1 MGKILVADSIAK
13 EAIKKLQDAGH
24 EVDVKTGLSEDELIT
39 TIPPYN
45 AIIVRSIPK
54 VTRPIIEAGNNLKV
68 IARGGI
74 GLDNID
80 CAAASE
86 KGITVVNTPAA
97 SSQSV
102 AELAIGLMFAAS
114 RKIARANAALKSG
127 QWLKKEC
134 MGCELAGKTLGIVG
148 VGGIGQAVARIARV
162 LGMEVIATKRDL
174 NTVPA
179 VLKELGVP
187 VVPFDELLARADY
200 ISLHLPKTAEST
212 MLICEPQFN
221 RMKDGVI
228 FINCARGG
236 IVDEDALAQA
246 VKSGKVAAAAVDVF
260 AKEPPEEDNPLLG
273 LENVILTPHIGA
285 SSVEGQ
291 FRVGM
296 EVADKVIQALA

>member
-1 MGKILVADSIAK
+1 MGKILVADPIAR
-13 EAIKKLQDAGH
+13 EAIGKLQNARH
-24 EVDVKTGLSEDELIT
+24 EVDVKTGLSEDELVN

-45 AIIVRSIPK
+45 AVIVRSATK
-54 VTRPIIEAGNNLKV
+54 VTRPVIEAGKNLKV

-80 CAAASE
+80 CNAAKE

-102 AELAIGLMFAAS
+102 AELAVGLMFAAS
-114 RKIARANAALKSG
+114 RKIAKADAALKKG
-127 QWLKKEC
+127 QWIKKEC
-134 MGCELAGKTLGIVG
+134 MGCELAGKTLGIIG
-148 VGGIGQAVARIARV
+148 VGGIGQALARIARV
-162 LGMEVIATKRDL
+162 LGMEVIVTKRDL
-174 NTVPA
+174 SSIPPA
-179 VLKELGVP
+179 LKELGVP
-187 VVPFDELLARADY
+187 VVALDELLARADY
-200 ISLHLPKTAEST
+200 ISLHLPKTAESSL
-212 MLICEPQFN
+212 LISEPQFN
-221 RMKDGVI
+221 KMKDGII

-236 IVDEDALAQA
+236 IVDENALAQA
-246 VKSGKVAAAAVDVF
+246 VKCGKVAAAAVDVF
-260 AKEPPEEDNPLLG
+260 AKEPPDEDNPLIG